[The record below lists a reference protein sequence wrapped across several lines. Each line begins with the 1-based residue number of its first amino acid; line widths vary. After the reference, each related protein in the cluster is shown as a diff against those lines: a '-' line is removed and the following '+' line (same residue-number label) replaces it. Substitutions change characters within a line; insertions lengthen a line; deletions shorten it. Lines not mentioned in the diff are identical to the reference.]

1 MKRIYFILSI
11 FLFITLISQAQP
23 RISFDKTTQNL
34 GYVLWRNPATVVYNF
49 TNTGDKPLV
58 ISNVTTSCGC
68 TKAEWTPDPVPAGG
82 KGSVTVVFDAEAIG
96 HFFKEAGVYCNAS
109 SVPVYVDFE
118 GEVTADP
125 KNYSFTHPLGFGA
138 IRLDN
143 AEIEFEDVNKG
154 EKPFIEFKVANTSS
168 KAYAPTLMH
177 LPSYLEV
184 EADPAILGA
193 NKNGKIRVTLNSDK
207 LPKFGIT
214 RTSVYLSRF
223 SGDKVC
229 SENEIPVSVVLLPD
243 LSNVSD
249 YEKKNPPRIGFS
261 AEELNFPDLKP
272 TQKKSQTIAIENKG
286 RSDLVIQDMQVF
298 GIALMVNLKKS
309 ILKPGEKTKM
319 KVTVLAENLPRLKKE
334 QRILMITNDPMQP
347 KIDIYVK
354 ASIKK

>member
-1 MKRIYFILSI
+1 MKRICFISSI
-11 FLFITLISQAQP
+11 FFFITLISHAQP
-23 RISFDKTTQNL
+23 QISFDKMTQNL
-34 GYVLWRNPATVVYNF
+34 GYILWRNPATVVYHF

-68 TKAEWTPDPVPAGG
+68 TKAEWTLEPVPVGG

-96 HFFKEAGVYCNAS
+96 RFFKDIGVYCNAS
-109 SVPVYVDFE
+109 SVPIYLDFE

-125 KNYSFTHPLGFGA
+125 KNYSFTHPLAFGA

-154 EKPFIEFKVANTSS
+154 DKPFIEIKVANTSG

-184 EADPAILGA
+184 EAEPEILGS
-193 NKNGKIRVTLNSDK
+193 NENGKIRVTLNSDK

-223 SGDKVC
+223 SGDKVS

-243 LSNVSD
+243 FSKASD
-249 YEKKNPPRIGFS
+249 FERKNPPQISLS
-261 AEELNFPDLKP
+261 ANELCFPDLRP
-272 TQKKSQTIAIENKG
+272 TQKKSQTIVIENKG
-286 RSDLVIQDMQVF
+286 RSDLKIQDMQVF

-309 ILKPGEKTKM
+309 VLKPGETTKM
-319 KVTVLAENLPRLKKE
+319 KVTVLAENLPRLRKRP
-334 QRILMITNDPMQP
+334 RILMITNDPAQP
-347 KIDIYVK
+347 KIDIYVD